1 MWRES
6 KGCVKK
12 EHFCL
17 PRINTG
23 KGELVYCNV
32 VSHGLIIISMMI
44 MKIFVIICVL
54 SCFN

>member
-17 PRINTG
+17 LRINTG

-44 MKIFVIICVL
+44 MKILVIICVL